1 MSSLR
6 VLETIN
12 PAKVLLLGYASY
24 VVLGWFFLSLPLSQ
38 SVPVSN
44 IDNFFTATS
53 AVSTTGLVTV
63 DPSLSYTFFG
73 ELVILFLIQLGGIGY
88 MTFGSFVILS
98 TRHKMSSFR
107 TSLTKSAFALPAD
120 FEIGRFIKMVVI
132 FTLVCEAIGA
142 IALYII
148 FLGDDVDGA
157 LWNAIFHSISAFC
170 TAGFSLNNNSLM
182 DFVDNPMLNFVIA
195 ALAYTGAI
203 GFIVATDIWQ
213 RLTGKQKY
221 LHFTTKIILEVT
233 LWFAVV
239 GTILLFVIEPSVQ
252 SMPPW
257 QRLMASFFQVMT
269 ASTTVGF
276 NTIDIG
282 GLSAAIIMLMYVFMI
297 FGASPSGTGGGLK
310 STTLA
315 ALLGLIKSTLKRRE
329 TVRIHK
335 RELSQERL
343 QIATA
348 SFAFYMVVLTAAMI
362 LLLASENAA
371 FDVILF
377 EAISALG
384 TVGLSMGLTG
394 DLTVLGKLIII
405 LLMLMGRVG
414 ILTFGIAM
422 AMHDESPEE
431 EKDDDLVV

>member
-1 MSSLR
+1 MSFLR
-6 VLETIN
+6 TLETIN
-12 PAKVLLLGYASY
+12 PAKILLLGYSSY
-24 VVLGWFFLSLPLSQ
+24 VVLGWLLLNLNISQ
-38 SVPVSN
+38 TIPVNS
-44 IDNFFTATS
+44 IDNLFIATS
-53 AVSTTGLVTV
+53 AVSTTGLATI
-63 DPSLSYTFFG
+63 DPGSSYSFFG
-73 ELVILFLIQLGGIGY
+73 ELVILLLIQAGGIGY

-107 TSLTKSAFALPAD
+107 SSLTKSAFALPAD
-120 FEIGRFIKMVVI
+120 FSVSHFIKMVVI
-132 FTLVCEAIGA
+132 FTFACEAVGA
-142 IALYII
+142 AMLYVL
-148 FLGDDVDGA
+148 FLDENIDNA
-157 LWNAIFHSISAFC
+157 LWSAIFHSVSAFC
-170 TAGFSLNNNSLM
+170 TAGFSLNSSALM
-182 DFVDNPMLNFVIA
+182 DFVDQPMVNFVIA
-195 ALAYTGAI
+195 GLAYIGAI

-213 RLTGKQKY
+213 RLTGKQQY
-221 LHFTTKIILEVT
+221 LHFTTKIIIEVT
-233 LWFAVV
+233 LWFSVV
-239 GTILLFVIEPSVQ
+239 GTILIFMIEPSVQ

-282 GLSAAIIMLMYVFMI
+282 GLSASVIVIMYVFMI

-335 RELSQERL
+335 RTISPERL

-348 SFAFYMVVLTAAMI
+348 SFAFYIAVLTIAMV
-362 LLLASENAA
+362 LLLASQSAPFE
-371 FDVILF
+371 VVLF

-394 DLTVLGKLIII
+394 ELTVLGKLIII

-431 EKDDDLVV
+431 EKDDELVI

>member
-1 MSSLR
+1 MSFVR

-24 VVLGWFFLSLPLSQ
+24 VVIGWIFLSLPFSQ
-38 SVPVSN
+38 SVPISN
-44 IDNFFTATS
+44 IDNLFTATS

-63 DPSLSYTFFG
+63 DPSQSYSFFG
-73 ELVILFLIQLGGIGY
+73 ELVILLLIQLGGIGY

-107 TSLTKSAFALPAD
+107 TSLTKSAFALPED
-120 FEIGRFIKMVVI
+120 FDISRFIKMVVM
-132 FTLVCEAIGA
+132 FTLICEAVGA
-142 IALYII
+142 VALYII
-148 FLGDDVDGA
+148 FLGHDVDGA
-157 LWNAIFHSISAFC
+157 LWSAIFHSVSAFC
-170 TAGFSLNNNSLM
+170 TAGFSLNSNSLM
-182 DFVDNPMLNFVIA
+182 DFVGHPMLNFVVA

-203 GFIVATDIWQ
+203 GFIVATDLWQ
-213 RLTGKQKY
+213 RLTGKQQY

-233 LWFAVV
+233 LWFAVG
-239 GTILLFVIEPSVQ
+239 GTLLLFLIEPSIQ

-257 QRLMASFFQVMT
+257 QRLMAAFFQVMT

-276 NTIDIG
+276 NTVDVG
-282 GLSAAIIMLMYVFMI
+282 GLSAAVIMLMYVFMI

-329 TVRIHK
+329 TVRVHK
-335 RELSQERL
+335 RELAPERL
-343 QIATA
+343 QVATA
-348 SFAFYMVVLTAAMI
+348 SFAFYMLVLSIAMI
-362 LLLASENAA
+362 LLLASETAT
-371 FDVILF
+371 FEVILF
-377 EAISALG
+377 EVISALG

-394 DLTVLGKLIII
+394 DLTVLGKLIIV
-405 LLMLMGRVG
+405 LLMFMGRVG

-431 EKDDDLVV
+431 EKDNDLVV

>member
-1 MSSLR
+1 MSFVR

-24 VVLGWFFLSLPLSQ
+24 VVIGWIFLSLPFSQ
-38 SVPVSN
+38 SVPISN
-44 IDNFFTATS
+44 IDNLFTATS

-63 DPSLSYTFFG
+63 DPSQSYSFFG
-73 ELVILFLIQLGGIGY
+73 ELVILLLIQLGGIGY

-107 TSLTKSAFALPAD
+107 TSLTKSAFALPED
-120 FEIGRFIKMVVI
+120 FDISRFIKMVVM
-132 FTLVCEAIGA
+132 FTLICEAVGA
-142 IALYII
+142 VALYII
-148 FLGDDVDGA
+148 FLGHDVDGA
-157 LWNAIFHSISAFC
+157 LWSAIFHSVSAFC
-170 TAGFSLNNNSLM
+170 TAGFSLNSNSLM
-182 DFVDNPMLNFVIA
+182 NFVGHPMLNFVVA

-203 GFIVATDIWQ
+203 GFIVATDLWQ
-213 RLTGKQKY
+213 RLTGKQQY

-233 LWFAVV
+233 LWFAVG
-239 GTILLFVIEPSVQ
+239 GTLLLFLIEPSIQ

-257 QRLMASFFQVMT
+257 QRLMAAFFQVMT

-276 NTIDIG
+276 NTVDVG
-282 GLSAAIIMLMYVFMI
+282 GLSAAVIMLMYVFMI

-329 TVRIHK
+329 TVRVHK
-335 RELSQERL
+335 RELAPERL
-343 QIATA
+343 QVATA
-348 SFAFYMVVLTAAMI
+348 SFAFYMLVLSIAMI
-362 LLLASENAA
+362 LLLASETAT
-371 FDVILF
+371 FEVILF
-377 EAISALG
+377 EVISALG

-394 DLTVLGKLIII
+394 DLTVLGKLIIV
-405 LLMLMGRVG
+405 LLMFMGRVG

-431 EKDDDLVV
+431 EKDNDLVV

>member
-1 MSSLR
+1 MSFVR

-12 PAKVLLLGYASY
+12 PAKILLLGYSSY
-24 VVLGWFFLSLPLSQ
+24 VVLGWILLNLDISQ
-38 SVPVSN
+38 AIPINS
-44 IDNFFTATS
+44 IDNLFIATS
-53 AVSTTGLVTV
+53 AVSTTGLATL
-63 DPSLSYTFFG
+63 DPGSSYTFFG
-73 ELVILFLIQLGGIGY
+73 QLVILLLIQAGGIGY

-98 TRHKMSSFR
+98 TRHKMSPFR
-107 TSLTKSAFALPAD
+107 SGLTKSAFALPAD
-120 FEIGRFIKMVVI
+120 FNVSRFIKMVVV
-132 FTLVCEAIGA
+132 FTFACEAVGA
-142 IALYII
+142 AMLYVL
-148 FLGDDVDGA
+148 FLGQGIDEA
-157 LWNAIFHSISAFC
+157 LWSAIFHSVSAFC
-170 TAGFSLNNNSLM
+170 TAGFSLNSNSLM
-182 DFVDNPMLNFVIA
+182 DFADHPMINFVIA
-195 ALAYTGAI
+195 GLAYIGAI

-213 RLTGKQKY
+213 RLTGKQQY

-233 LWFAVV
+233 LWFSIV
-239 GTILLFVIEPSVQ
+239 GTMLFFMMEPSVQ

-282 GLSAAIIMLMYVFMI
+282 GLSAAVIIIMYVFMI

-329 TVRIHK
+329 GVRIHK
-335 RELSQERL
+335 RTISPERL

-348 SFAFYMVVLTAAMI
+348 SFAFYIAVLTIAMV
-362 LLLASENAA
+362 LLLASQSASFE
-371 FDVILF
+371 VVLF

-405 LLMLMGRVG
+405 VLMLMGRVG

-422 AMHDESPEE
+422 AMHDESREE
-431 EKDDDLVV
+431 EKDDELVI

>member
-157 LWNAIFHSISAFC
+157 LWSAIFHSISAFC

-195 ALAYTGAI
+195 ALAYMGAI